1 MNKILKELNNL
12 KKNGKKIVLCHG
24 VFDIIHVGHIK
35 HFEEA
40 KKFGDVVVVSVTN
53 DKFVNKGK
61 DRPIFSLKKRINLL
75 KQIRSIDYVIPS
87 NYATAKQN
95 ILLIKPNIY
104 FKGPDYKSKK
114 DYTNRLETEISILKK
129 FGGEIKFSSG
139 ETFSSTK
146 IINLSQNKFDREQ
159 IKFLT
164 EIKKKYDFNYIVQ
177 KINKVSEKNFSV
189 IGEIIFDK
197 YNICDPIG
205 ISGKDP
211 FLVLKKRISQLYI
224 GGTFS
229 ISKNISSFSKK
240 IKLFSFYNKKK
251 RELFLKKNRTKNL
264 YLNLIKSKY
273 LNDIEKVRYVDKVSS
288 NKIIGVYNYSELNE
302 NKIFFKNLIDQLKKK
317 LDKNFI
323 VADYGHNFIS
333 SETKKF
339 ISSKKYKFVLNAQ
352 VNSINRGYHGL
363 FKYKFPLAIVINE
376 SELRYELKDKFSR
389 IETLMKK
396 LKKNLSSKNIIVTM
410 GKQGSIL
417 LNEKNKF
424 IKCPSFYEK
433 VVDKVGAG
441 DVLFGVYSVLKFTNV
456 EDDLSLFISTVAAG
470 HAVSFLNNKE
480 QIDKK
485 FIINKI
491 ENILK

>member
-323 VADYGHNFIS
+323 
-333 SETKKF
+333 
-339 ISSKKYKFVLNAQ
+339 
-352 VNSINRGYHGL
+352 
-363 FKYKFPLAIVINE
+363 
-376 SELRYELKDKFSR
+376 
-389 IETLMKK
+389 
-396 LKKNLSSKNIIVTM
+396 LSCS
-410 GKQGSIL
+410 G
-417 LNEKNKF
+417 
-424 IKCPSFYEK
+424 
-433 VVDKVGAG
+433 
-441 DVLFGVYSVLKFTNV
+441 
-456 EDDLSLFISTVAAG
+456 
-470 HAVSFLNNKE
+470 
-480 QIDKK
+480 
-485 FIINKI
+485 
-491 ENILK
+491 